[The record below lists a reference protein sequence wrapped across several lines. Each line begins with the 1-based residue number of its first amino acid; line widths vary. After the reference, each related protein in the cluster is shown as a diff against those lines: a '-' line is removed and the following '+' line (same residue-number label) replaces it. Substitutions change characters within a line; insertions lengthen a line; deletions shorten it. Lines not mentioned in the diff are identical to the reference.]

1 MKLSLIVPMY
11 NEISIIENTVHVYAD
26 YLGKTFSDWE
36 LIFVDDGSN
45 DGSAAA
51 VEAVHAPNTRVI
63 WCFKTSNAESNS
75 SHVASV

>member
-11 NEISIIENTVHVYAD
+11 NEISIIEHTVHVYAD

-36 LIFVDDGSN
+36 LIFVDDGSV

-63 WCFKTSNAESNS
+63 SYQPNR
-75 SHVASV
+75 